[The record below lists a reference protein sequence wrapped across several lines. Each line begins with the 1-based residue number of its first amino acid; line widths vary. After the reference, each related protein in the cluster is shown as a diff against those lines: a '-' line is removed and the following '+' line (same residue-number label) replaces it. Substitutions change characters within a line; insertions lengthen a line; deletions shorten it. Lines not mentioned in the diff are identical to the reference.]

1 MLSQS
6 GTCLGRESDR
16 PRVLENTMYPSE
28 TRNVCLSY
36 LSEEGP
42 PVPGLRPSSFA
53 AAASLSQT
61 IIVPGNVLNL
71 SNKFSSLVKVGP
83 TSRVYCLFGTTSP
96 GHTTREPPVSTS
108 GLEPREPLLIST
120 FKFTHQASF
129 KIEAGFQNLNR
140 RCSGSER
147 RSLPQLV

>member
-1 MLSQS
+1 
-6 GTCLGRESDR
+6 
-16 PRVLENTMYPSE
+16 MYPSE

-83 TSRVYCLFGTTSP
+83 TSRVYCLFGNYVPRSYHE
-96 GHTTREPPVSTS
+96 GAACINLVSN
-108 GLEPREPLLIST
+108 
-120 FKFTHQASF
+120 HV
-129 KIEAGFQNLNR
+129 NR
-140 RCSGSER
+140 F
-147 RSLPQLV
+147 